1 MLPTTIP
8 KDYLHCKSSI
18 WLLKGL
24 AMHRLMGIFGIWPK
38 IQKICF
44 DCWTTAYCGNP
55 RVSIFLNTF
64 YRFFLDFPQTYWV
77 LRWSYREFALI
88 SNSHYLPLVDRVTEL
103 IWINSERR
111 MSWLDLLL
119 HTSTYYYGN
128 YMHRIM
134 HWMVGVR
141 DVRHVSISSETFVVY
156 PSNRMIFTT
165 HTRKEFDRRAD
176 NAQEGQSEWDGG
188 LYSTDKRLNITT
200 RSKQHNRKHLQ
211 CFSLNLVN

>member
-1 MLPTTIP
+1 MWGLIFLKYKYGTEKLLETRRLNFKCPTKWYCRMYNGSYVRVSKVFHRVAP
-8 KDYLHCKSSI
+8 LGDSHWNMH
-18 WLLKGL
+18 WLLNDSL
-24 AMHRLMGIFGIWPK
+24 YR
-38 IQKICF
+38 
-44 DCWTTAYCGNP
+44 GNP

-77 LRWSYREFALI
+77 LRWRYREFALI
-88 SNSHYLPLVDRVTEL
+88 SNSHYLPLVDRVTEP

-119 HTSTYYYGN
+119 HTSTYYYGD

-141 DVRHVSISSETFVVY
+141 DVRHVSIGSETFVVY

-165 HTRKEFDRRAD
+165 HTRK
-176 NAQEGQSEWDGG
+176 
-188 LYSTDKRLNITT
+188 
-200 RSKQHNRKHLQ
+200 
-211 CFSLNLVN
+211 